1 MGKVIQFPFGDE
13 EKKGEKKE
21 ELKEE
26 ELKTEPLSEEDFK
39 ELVEPLKEGLRTL
52 YPSQV
57 KDVHGFIGLGEKRGK
72 EKFVAGLL
80 FWEHYKYQ
88 HPLVSSFLA
97 VFNGDKLEKIS
108 FLEAKNNYWDWRL
121 LVKTYKDK
129 FHTEELLNGL
139 IQLKDKFQKGEL

>member
-1 MGKVIQFPFGDE
+1 MGKLIKFPSGDE
-13 EKKGEKKE
+13 RENKEKKE

-26 ELKTEPLSEEDFK
+26 ELKTESLSEEDFQ
-39 ELVEPLKEGLRTL
+39 ELVEPLKEGLKTL

-108 FLEAKNNYWDWRL
+108 FLEAKNNYWDWKL
-121 LVKTYKDK
+121 LIKSYKDK
-129 FHTEELLNGL
+129 FHTEEILNGL
-139 IQLKDKFQKGEL
+139 FQLRERFQRGDL